1 MIWLVYRA
9 WAQTCVLYT
18 KLMFWRISNRFR
30 SSPDCLWH
38 WRIHPASIFSYIPQ
52 HTLVPNLWCVGFAK
66 MNLAIHQQLK
76 CGNRSLATPG
86 LRRKWPQIGWQ
97 QRRRMI
103 RSPWLLWWGVSKSR
117 QVAAHAGGR
126 PNVTSK
132 RPELRCWSDGAEV
145 VGLGVV
151 CQLRKGINIGFFSC
165 IRSTILKQPQME
177 IAHSPLL
184 PLFTTS
190 KVSPRFTRISV
201 MGWNIPFHP
210 TTMGPYSKSNKETVI
225 WLLLEINPTKKQP
238 RAPILSLLKNK
249 I

>member
-18 KLMFWRISNRFR
+18 KLMFWRISNRFQ

-52 HTLVPNLWCVGFAK
+52 HALVPDLWCVGFAK

-76 CGNRSLATPG
+76 CENRSLATPG
-86 LRRKWPQIGWQ
+86 LRRKLPQIGWQ

-126 PNVTSK
+126 PNATSK

-151 CQLRKGINIGFFSC
+151 CQLRKGIDIVFSHV
-165 IRSTILKQPQME
+165 SAAPSSSNHKWNSHTHHYYPFSLPQK
-177 IAHSPLL
+177 SP
-184 PLFTTS
+184 
-190 KVSPRFTRISV
+190 
-201 MGWNIPFHP
+201 HD
-210 TTMGPYSKSNKETVI
+210 
-225 WLLLEINPTKKQP
+225 LLEFQ
-238 RAPILSLLKNK
+238 
-249 I
+249 